1 MQIGLMTIGNLVP
14 MTFSYSAWGTAD
26 EDRKNRGKR
35 RSHIE
40 VQASIL
46 RALASEYLTI
56 NQLAIR
62 VNLNRVLAKTYV
74 KELSQ
79 KGRIESKKMKGL
91 ERYSATQS
99 GVAWLKRFETL
110 VRD

>member
-1 MQIGLMTIGNLVP
+1 MAFGTVMP
-14 MTFSYSAWGTAD
+14 MINSYPAWDPAEQD
-26 EDRKNRGKR
+26 PESKGKR

-46 RALASEYLTI
+46 KALASEYLTI

-79 KGRIESKKMKGL
+79 KGRIERKKTKRL
-91 ERYSATQS
+91 ERYSATQR
-99 GVAWLKRFETL
+99 GVAWLKRFESL